1 MSEQPVPSL
10 TSFPLTRRVDL
21 LVTAVALV
29 ARRPRARGIVALV
42 DLGIG
47 ITQLDRNVA
56 NKFIFKPNRH
66 HA

>member
-10 TSFPLTRRVDL
+10 TSFPFTRRVDL

-47 ITQLDRNVA
+47 ITQLDGDIA
-56 NKFIFKPNRH
+56 LQLILETDGLH
-66 HA
+66 L